1 MEGKENKGG
10 MREDFLEGIGMRE
23 FGHHAQLTVIE
34 NTSRNNLELT
44 KGLGAP
50 FGGWQD
56 TSEEG
61 LSMRGCRFLKG
72 SVEGIFF

>member
-1 MEGKENKGG
+1 

-56 TSEEG
+56 T
-61 LSMRGCRFLKG
+61 L
-72 SVEGIFF
+72 